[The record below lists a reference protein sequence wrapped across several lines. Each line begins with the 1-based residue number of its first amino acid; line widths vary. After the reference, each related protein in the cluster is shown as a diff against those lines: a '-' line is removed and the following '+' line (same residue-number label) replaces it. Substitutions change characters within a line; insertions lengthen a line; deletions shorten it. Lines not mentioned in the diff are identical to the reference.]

1 MEKLRGYL
9 VRWEAPNNKGD
20 AARYWGHTGTFT
32 LKVLEDADIAVRN
45 AVGGVI
51 LRATEE
57 ISEGVLEAYLGAEVE
72 VEGEYDQGRVV
83 AEQDAE
89 ERSPKEADA
98 AVQSVASAATAQEPM
113 ALASE
118 VWMAVASGSDAAE
131 PAALASED
139 SGLVASGP
147 VALPMMRMGR
157 GVSEMAQTLMV
168 PHRWEGEGRVVY
180 GPAPRYEGAG
190 FRVYAL
196 RRC

>member
-32 LKVLEDADIAVRN
+32 LKVSEDADIAVRN

-51 LRATEE
+51 LRATEG
-57 ISEGVLEAYLGAEVE
+57 ISEGVLEGHLGAEVE

-83 AEQDAE
+83 AEQNAE

-98 AVQSVASAATAQEPM
+98 AVQSVAFAPIGQEPV
-113 ALASE
+113 AFASE
-118 VWMAVASGSDAAE
+118 
-131 PAALASED
+131 ASE
-139 SGLVASGP
+139 LVASES
-147 VALPMMRMGR
+147 VALPMMPMER
-157 GVSEMAQTLMV
+157 GVSQIAQTLMV

-190 FRVYAL
+190 FRVYSL